1 MEGSGADRVEAEGEE
16 EPESEAEDM
25 EPSAGAGDQASSSG
39 GSKRAARRKIN
50 VQLISNERHR
60 AVTFAKRKG
69 GLIKKAAELSILCDA
84 EVAVLVACKNQKMT
98 IFSSSPFEQ
107 VIKKYHSS
115 RDWREITTT
124 DIYPYMDQD
133 GNASCD
139 ANPQASEGSAYSA
152 ATRAARTG
160 GQVVFACPS
169 PAAPS
174 FAAYQPGVPTVAGA
188 TPYVFPGGGAAL
200 SPVGVPLLPYATV
213 PSYHPPH
220 CGAFPAASVAGSGD
234 VGGDPGSSERLLVRD
249 ANGLPPGAAHLAGLP
264 PGAAP
269 PPGVPPPPVTSAAA
283 MQAHA
288 SAHLAA
294 TRGGKSLRR
303 PCLGAAAPIESFGCG
318 RRSRTRLDVRL
329 LLRPALRPS
338 RPRRGALVGA
348 PSQAPCGAARTA
360 PPFAT
365 SPRPRPSR
373 STTSPPATRCC
384 RRTPRSRRPRPRSS
398 STTRRSRRGWPRPAP
413 TPKPCRLPVWPQC
426 RLKHASACKAVRL
439 WLCS

>member
-39 GSKRAARRKIN
+39 GSKRAGRRKIN

-160 GQVVFACPS
+160 GQVVTAMKNSMQHPR
-169 PAAPS
+169 ARRAPKVDL
-174 FAAYQPGVPTVAGA
+174 A
-188 TPYVFPGGGAAL
+188 
-200 SPVGVPLLPYATV
+200 
-213 PSYHPPH
+213 
-220 CGAFPAASVAGSGD
+220 
-234 VGGDPGSSERLLVRD
+234 R
-249 ANGLPPGAAHLAGLP
+249 GLG
-264 PGAAP
+264 
-269 PPGVPPPPVTSAAA
+269 
-283 MQAHA
+283 
-288 SAHLAA
+288 
-294 TRGGKSLRR
+294 
-303 PCLGAAAPIESFGCG
+303 
-318 RRSRTRLDVRL
+318 
-329 LLRPALRPS
+329 
-338 RPRRGALVGA
+338 LVG
-348 PSQAPCGAARTA
+348 
-360 PPFAT
+360 F
-365 SPRPRPSR
+365 
-373 STTSPPATRCC
+373 
-384 RRTPRSRRPRPRSS
+384 
-398 STTRRSRRGWPRPAP
+398 
-413 TPKPCRLPVWPQC
+413 
-426 RLKHASACKAVRL
+426 
-439 WLCS
+439 